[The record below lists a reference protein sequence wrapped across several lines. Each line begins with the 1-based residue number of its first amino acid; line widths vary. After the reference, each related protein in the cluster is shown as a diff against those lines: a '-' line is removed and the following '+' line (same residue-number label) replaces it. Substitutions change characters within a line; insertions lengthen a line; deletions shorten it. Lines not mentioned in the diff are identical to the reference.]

1 MKRFFAVILLTLL
14 CSNAIAEVKVTVNP
28 TVKKWHIS
36 PLLLGMHTIYYVED
50 DSAYADGR
58 IAKWAKTVPIGTMRF
73 PGGSVV
79 KYWDWENPTGIATGD
94 RYDPKWDREAALA
107 KNWMS
112 LDEYLDFVRQSGITP
127 LLGVNFRSGFV
138 YGRTQDGIDR
148 AVRMIEKVKAAG
160 LGGAYWYIGNE
171 DAFQVGG
178 NTAAAKLFVEYA
190 KAMKAADP
198 KIRIFWN
205 NNKAN
210 AKNVKEYLSIAGPWA
225 DGVEFHGKWP
235 VGGQRGKNRG
245 CTFKEWQ
252 KEVPLLMHETVPQ
265 AWRERSFEIRR
276 AAAEAGYP
284 KLLIANNEYGLGKPK
299 LVSTKLGF
307 TRYTVGLLLTEFT
320 MEHIVGN
327 YDMACFWANIRGD
340 YDGLLSRPNNYRLNP
355 VALGWELIGPSLDGE
370 FVEMSSSDRYTHG
383 YASLKAGKLYIYLLN
398 KSDEKQ
404 PIEIS
409 IQTGR
414 SFALESIDSMQNN
427 SDGWGKIVKSEG
439 QSTVANS
446 FRFLS
451 EPLSF
456 SRITL
461 TTK

>member
-1 MKRFFAVILLTLL
+1 
-14 CSNAIAEVKVTVNP
+14 
-28 TVKKWHIS
+28 
-36 PLLLGMHTIYYVED
+36 
-50 DSAYADGR
+50 
-58 IAKWAKTVPIGTMRF
+58 
-73 PGGSVV
+73 
-79 KYWDWENPTGIATGD
+79 
-94 RYDPKWDREAALA
+94 
-107 KNWMS
+107 
-112 LDEYLDFVRQSGITP
+112 
-127 LLGVNFRSGFV
+127 
-138 YGRTQDGIDR
+138 
-148 AVRMIEKVKAAG
+148 
-160 LGGAYWYIGNE
+160 
-171 DAFQVGG
+171 
-178 NTAAAKLFVEYA
+178 
-190 KAMKAADP
+190 
-198 KIRIFWN
+198 
-205 NNKAN
+205 
-210 AKNVKEYLSIAGPWA
+210 
-225 DGVEFHGKWP
+225 
-235 VGGQRGKNRG
+235 
-245 CTFKEWQ
+245 
-252 KEVPLLMHETVPQ
+252 
-265 AWRERSFEIRR
+265 
-276 AAAEAGYP
+276 
-284 KLLIANNEYGLGKPK
+284 
-299 LVSTKLGF
+299 
-307 TRYTVGLLLTEFT
+307 